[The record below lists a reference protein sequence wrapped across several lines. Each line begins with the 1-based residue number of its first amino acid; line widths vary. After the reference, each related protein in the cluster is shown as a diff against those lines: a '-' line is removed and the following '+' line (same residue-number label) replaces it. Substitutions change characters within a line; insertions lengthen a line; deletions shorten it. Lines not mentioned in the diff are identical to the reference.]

1 VSWRFSPSIK
11 GHIDTV
17 FALILGG
24 IIWQIPPAPP
34 LDENGMH
41 FLATLAVAVVFWAR
55 ESYDEYVV
63 GLMLLLSWV
72 VLGVVPSSVALSGFG
87 KSSWLFVV
95 AALGLGAAVNHT
107 GLLSRVASQILK
119 RVPLSFYR
127 THLFLI
133 LTSGLVSTAL
143 LPTGKARTVIGI
155 PMSQAISDS
164 SGFAPRSN
172 GSAALNLAALVGFSQ
187 LSFLY
192 LTGGEYCLIGWNLLP
207 GAAKSEFGWT
217 AWFLAALPA
226 GILTLIFVF
235 CALLWLFPLRS
246 EEKQR
251 MANTDPALEIENSK
265 PFSRQEWIALITL
278 LVTITGWLT
287 MPMHGIGETWIAV
300 ASLLVFHVTGLL
312 TKEIFTRK
320 LDWGLI
326 LFFGIVTSMA
336 GVTSHL
342 KVDRWFITQIEPALT
357 SYALGPLP
365 FLAAV
370 VVLVNIARLFIR
382 KSPVVT
388 FFMITMV
395 PIAHGLGVHP
405 GALLLTIVMASES
418 FFVSYQ
424 DGPYQIA
431 YSSTGGQ
438 AFSHT
443 QARKLL
449 LAKSAATLLAIAGN
463 VPYWKM
469 LGLIH

>member
-1 VSWRFSPSIK
+1 
-11 GHIDTV
+11 
-17 FALILGG
+17 
-24 IIWQIPPAPP
+24 
-34 LDENGMH
+34 
-41 FLATLAVAVVFWAR
+41 
-55 ESYDEYVV
+55 
-63 GLMLLLSWV
+63 
-72 VLGVVPSSVALSGFG
+72 
-87 KSSWLFVV
+87 
-95 AALGLGAAVNHT
+95 
-107 GLLSRVASQILK
+107 
-119 RVPLSFYR
+119 
-127 THLFLI
+127 
-133 LTSGLVSTAL
+133 
-143 LPTGKARTVIGI
+143 
-155 PMSQAISDS
+155 
-164 SGFAPRSN
+164 
-172 GSAALNLAALVGFSQ
+172 SQ

-192 LTGGEYCLIGWNLLP
+192 LMGGEYCLIGWNLLP

-251 MANTDPALEIENSK
+251 MANTDLALEIENSK

-300 ASLLVFHVTGLL
+300 AALLVFHVTGLL

-365 FLAAV
+365 FLAVV

-449 LAKSAATLLAIAGN
+449 LAKSAATLFAIAAS
-463 VPYWKM
+463 VPYWRM

>member
-1 VSWRFSPSIK
+1 
-11 GHIDTV
+11 
-17 FALILGG
+17 
-24 IIWQIPPAPP
+24 
-34 LDENGMH
+34 
-41 FLATLAVAVVFWAR
+41 
-55 ESYDEYVV
+55 
-63 GLMLLLSWV
+63 
-72 VLGVVPSSVALSGFG
+72 
-87 KSSWLFVV
+87 
-95 AALGLGAAVNHT
+95 
-107 GLLSRVASQILK
+107 
-119 RVPLSFYR
+119 
-127 THLFLI
+127 

-235 CALLWLFPLRS
+235 LAVLWLFPLRS
-246 EEKQR
+246 EEKQL
-251 MANTDPALEIENSK
+251 MANADRGVEIENSK

-287 MPMHGIGETWIAV
+287 MPMHGIDETWIAI
-300 ASLLVFHVTGLL
+300 AALLVFHVTGLL

-342 KVDRWFITQIEPALT
+342 KVDRWFVTQIDPVLT
-357 SYALGPLP
+357 AYPLGPLA
-365 FLAAV
+365 FLAVV
-370 VVLVNIARLFIR
+370 VVLVNFARLFIR

-431 YSSTGGQ
+431 YSSTSGQ
-438 AFSHT
+438 AFSHA

-449 LAKSAATLLAIAGN
+449 MAKSVATLLAIAAS
-463 VPYWKM
+463 VPYWRM